1 MAQINLS
8 FWELIEITGT
18 LSAYAEEIRDIS
30 TVEADRVCDLANE
43 LHARFARARTEADNA
58 EDRLL
63 TQEVLSHD

>member
-18 LSAYAEEIRDIS
+18 LSIYAEGIRDIS
-30 TVEADRVCDLANE
+30 AVEADRAIALVNE
-43 LHARFARARTEADNA
+43 LHARFARARTEADDA
-58 EDRLL
+58 EDQLL